1 MSKIP
6 ALRGLRQVDLT
17 WGQPGACG
25 EIILKNKIK
34 QDKIR

>member
-6 ALRGLRQVDLT
+6 ALRGVRQVDLNLET
-17 WGQPGACG
+17 SL
-25 EIILKNKIK
+25 ELELTLKNKIK